1 MSAVI
6 ADPAADGGA
15 VPVKRGK
22 KKLLIMVAAVLAVA
36 LAAGGAGVW
45 VLKKRAAHAAA
56 AAEAAGDESTSA
68 EMAHAAGKPDAR
80 TPPTYLP
87 LDPFVINLADKE
99 ADRYAQIGIT
109 LEVESPQFADQMKG
123 YMPAVRNAILMIIAH
138 KTSRELLGRV
148 GKEELADEIMR
159 EAVRPMGIEIA
170 SPEPVT
176 AAPVAVAIAASVPT
190 EAASGVEKGQD
201 EAAPA
206 KLKKAIRK
214 PGEMTRNPV
223 QHVHFS
229 SFIIQ

>member
-6 ADPAADGGA
+6 ADPAAAGGD
-15 VPVKRGK
+15 VHVKRGK
-22 KKLLIMVAAVLAVA
+22 KKLLILVAAVLAIV
-36 LAAGGAGVW
+36 LAAGGGGVW
-45 VLKKRAAHAAA
+45 YLKKKAAHA
-56 AAEAAGDESTSA
+56 AAEAAGEEGTAA
-68 EMAHAAGKPDAR
+68 ETAYAAGRPDAR

-109 LEVESPQFADQMKG
+109 LEVESPAFADQMKG

-170 SPEPVT
+170 TPEPVT
-176 AAPVAVAIAASVPT
+176 AAPMAVAIAASVPS
-190 EAASGVEKGQD
+190 EAASGVEKPQD
-201 EAAPA
+201 EAAPI
-206 KLKKAIRK
+206 KLKKAVRK
-214 PGEMTRNPV
+214 PGETTRNPV

>member
-1 MSAVI
+1 MAAVI
-6 ADPAADGGA
+6 ADPAPAGGA

-22 KKLLIMVAAVLAVA
+22 KKLLILGAAVLAVA
-36 LAAGGAGVW
+36 LAGGGGAVW
-45 VLKKRAAHAAA
+45 ILKKRAHAAM
-56 AAEAAGDESTSA
+56 EALGDEGTGA
-68 EMAHAAGKPDAR
+68 ADAAHGPAKPDAR

-109 LEVESPQFADQMKG
+109 LEVESPMFADQMKG

-138 KTSRELLGRV
+138 KTSKELLGRA

-159 EAVRPMGIEIA
+159 ESVRPMGIDIA
-170 SPEPVT
+170 APEP
-176 AAPVAVAIAASVPT
+176 AASAPVAAVAV
-190 EAASGVEKGQD
+190 AASGAEKLAQD
-201 EAAPA
+201 EAVPA
-206 KLKKAIRK
+206 EIKKVAKK
-214 PGEMTRNPV
+214 PGETVRNPV